1 MKDETLNA
9 DIEANGGR
17 PFVAVALGVSESYLS
32 LCVNGHRT
40 MTDTARYI
48 IETGQAEAM
57 DRHRVETW
65 GARNDK

>member
-1 MKDETLNA
+1 MKDETLHA
-9 DIEANGGR
+9 AIEANGGR

-48 IETGQAEAM
+48 IETGQAETM

>member
-17 PFVAVALGVSESYLS
+17 PFVAMAVGVSESYLS

-40 MTDTARYI
+40 MTDSVRYI

-57 DRHRVETW
+57 DKHRVETW
-65 GARNDK
+65 GAQS

>member
-9 DIEANGGR
+9 AIEANGGR

-48 IETGQAEAM
+48 IETGQAETM
-57 DRHRVETW
+57 DRHRVEEW
-65 GARNDK
+65 GAQS